1 MKKITTIL
9 ILPIL
14 LLAAPD
20 RPKPKL
26 PPELKARAEA
36 IHDQVKTGEL
46 THEQAK
52 QKLKQL
58 SEDNKPDKKKPAKDK
73 PEKTDKPKVDRPKP
87 DDKKRPRPELSD
99 ELKQK
104 VAELKQKRETLA
116 AAHKELRDKLKE
128 ASTEDR
134 EALIKEFKETNKE
147 QHEAIKQQS
156 KQIKQEIRETIE
168 TGVKRT
174 SDI

>member
-9 ILPIL
+9 LIPTL

-26 PPELKARAEA
+26 SPELKAQADA
-36 IHDQVKTGEL
+36 IHEQVKSGEL

-58 SEDNKPDKKKPAKDK
+58 LEDNKPEVDKPKLGDKKK
-73 PEKTDKPKVDRPKP
+73 
-87 DDKKRPRPELSD
+87 PRPELSD

-128 ASTEDR
+128 ASKEDR
-134 EALIKEFKETNKE
+134 DALIKEFKEANKE

-156 KQIKQEIRETIE
+156 KQIKEEIRETIE
-168 TGVKRT
+168 TGDKRT